1 MKFQALSLVCLLAV
15 FAPGVFAQ
23 FSNEPIGTGA
33 TPFALASDYRALG
46 WNPSALTGSGLNPDL
61 VGAAA
66 SFEGGFGLQSSIL
79 GREDLWGDVFNR
91 VGYEEAWKGLTRDE
105 WVERLVGE
113 DIVSQGN
120 FTIAG
125 TFRKGKRWGFAYRS
139 RQHFQSEVR
148 FDSNTA
154 ELLLGGAPAE
164 LFTSVLVGDSL
175 FSLSTIDLDTL
186 DFLNQVVSLI
196 PGDKLV
202 GDLLGDTRLGFQYLR
217 SHELG
222 ISKQWGS
229 EGAWQLHTGITGR
242 LLLGNGYF
250 EVKKGEDG
258 ELDAFGA
265 FSNGFQVPHLDS
277 VSLSPSLE
285 GLRQW
290 GPVGQGW
297 SIDLGATMRHPEG
310 HWLAAAVT
318 NIGAMEWRGER
329 YSVDEALQN
338 WAASATGPAQVI
350 ELMTTSLDPSTWFE
364 SGIAE
369 VRRIAMPGRVH
380 LGAGFRISENATVA
394 ADASFDNRDRLG
406 GVGSR
411 VGTSAVLRLLPNW
424 RVDVG
429 VGHFAE
435 RGFRFPVGTVFRF
448 EGSGFEMGV
457 RAGDIQ
463 ALWNSVQSDLST
475 QFCFARWTW

>member
-1 MKFQALSLVCLLAV
+1 MHSRILTLIATSLLATST
-15 FAPGVFAQ
+15 FAQ
-23 FSNEPIGTGA
+23 FANEPIGVGA
-33 TPFALASDYRALG
+33 TPFALASDYRSLG
-46 WNPSALTGSGLNPDL
+46 WNPSALTASGLNPNL

-66 SFEGGFGLQSSIL
+66 SIEGGFGLQSTVL

-91 VGYEEAWKGLTRDE
+91 TGYEDAWRGLTRDQ
-105 WVERLVGE
+105 WLERLVDE
-113 DIVSQGN
+113 DINAQGN
-120 FTIAG
+120 FTVAG

-139 RQHFQSEVR
+139 RQHFLSEVR
-148 FDSNTA
+148 FDANTA
-154 ELLLGGAPAE
+154 EVLLGGAPSD
-164 LFTSVLVGDSL
+164 LFTSVLVNDSL
-175 FSLSTIDLDTL
+175 FSLSDISLDTL

-196 PGDKLV
+196 PGDAIV
-202 GDLLGDTRLGFQYLR
+202 GDLLGETRLGFQYLR

-229 EGAWQLHTGITGR
+229 EGDWQLHTGVTGR

-250 EVKKGEDG
+250 EVRTDESG

-265 FSNGFQVPHLDS
+265 FSSGFQVPQLDS
-277 VSLSPSLE
+277 VSLSPTFD

-297 SIDLGATMRHPEG
+297 SVDVGATIRHPEG
-310 HWLAAAVT
+310 HWVAAAVT
-318 NIGAMEWRGER
+318 NIGVMEWRGER
-329 YSVDEALQN
+329 YSVDDALQN
-338 WAASATGPAQVI
+338 WAASATGPSQVV
-350 ELMTTSLDPSTWFE
+350 ELMTTSLNPSTWFD

-369 VRRIAMPGRVH
+369 VRRVNMPGRIH
-380 LGAGFRISENATVA
+380 LGGGYKATENVLLA

-411 VGTSAVLRLLPNW
+411 MGASMVLQLLANW
-424 RVDVG
+424 RVDLG
-429 VGHFAE
+429 VSHIAE
-435 RGFRFPVGTVFRF
+435 RGVRFPVGSVFRF
-448 EGSGFEMGV
+448 ENSGFEMGI

-463 ALWNSVQSDLST
+463 ALWNSVQSDVST